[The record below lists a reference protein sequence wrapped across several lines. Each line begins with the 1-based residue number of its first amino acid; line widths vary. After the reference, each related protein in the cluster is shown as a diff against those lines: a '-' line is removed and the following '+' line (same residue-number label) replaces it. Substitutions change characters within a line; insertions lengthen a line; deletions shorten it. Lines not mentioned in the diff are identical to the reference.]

1 MTTQQKQ
8 QELLSRMVTSLSAE
22 TTQNVTA
29 KQLATK
35 TDQLLKEVRKFNDAM
50 SVASANQ
57 GNKRVTP

>member
-1 MTTQQKQ
+1 
-8 QELLSRMVTSLSAE
+8 MVTSLSAE

>member
-8 QELLSRMVTSLSAE
+8 QELLSRMVTSLSTE